1 MKLLIQQHGFSLL
14 EVLVAFV
21 IAALSLAVMYQIFA
35 RGLTSTVLGGE
46 YANAVA
52 IAENK
57 LAELGVL
64 DPLEETATSGTVED
78 KYHWNLIIKDL
89 EPDPDASFA
98 SPFPLKEIEFS
109 LTWDARGG
117 KRELLFHT
125 IRPVNGP

>member
-1 MKLLIQQHGFSLL
+1 MKLVIQQHGFSLL

-21 IAALSLAVMYQIFA
+21 IAALSLAVMYQIFS
-35 RGLTSTVLGGE
+35 RGITSTVLGGE
-46 YANAVA
+46 YAEAVA

-64 DPLEETATSGTVED
+64 EPLEETATSGTVED
-78 KYHWNLIIKDL
+78 KYHWRLSFKDPD
-89 EPDPDASFA
+89 PDPDASFA
-98 SPFPLKEIEFS
+98 SPFPLMEIELS